1 MGVVGAGAI
10 GIRGALSHLTQTDV
24 QDRVRVT
31 AVCDPVPGRA
41 EAAARK
47 FAVPKWYERYEDLLA
62 DPAVDAVTIGSPI
75 GIHYQQGIAAIQAGK
90 HIHFNKTMA
99 TTVPECDHL
108 IRLAAEK
115 GLRLVASPGMMLHP
129 YNQRIR
135 KRIRQGALGR
145 LIWAA
150 AGAAVGDYHLEE
162 EFRTGSDVLTQV
174 DPSWYFRRPGGGP
187 MYDVTV
193 YSLHNLTGVLGPA
206 RRVTALSGLA
216 LAQRK
221 FRGQLSGARGCSP
234 AAHGA
239 AQMIQCDMDDTPF
252 LLLDFGDA
260 FFALVYGTVSGSLT
274 RGFHPTIFGTKGSVI
289 GTELNGEPMQQEGDH
304 QPHVTGV
311 HVKMPESHV
320 FEDMMQLVDWMLDG
334 APSIA
339 TAEHARH
346 VIDIIESGYRAA
358 VTGQAQDLTTTFQTL
373 DG

>member
-1 MGVVGAGAI
+1 MGTTVGMGVVGAGAI
-10 GIRGALSHLTQTDV
+10 GIRGALSHLTQADV

-31 AVCDPVPGRA
+31 AVCDPVPARA

-47 FAVPKWYERYEDLLA
+47 FGVPKWYETYEDLLA

-75 GIHYQQGIAAIQAGK
+75 GIHYQQGVAAIEAGK

-99 TTVPECDHL
+99 TTVAECDHL

-115 GLRLVASPGMMLHP
+115 NVRLVSSPGMMLHP

-193 YSLHNLTGVLGPA
+193 YCLHNLTGILGPA
-206 RRVTALSGLA
+206 RRVTALSGIA
-216 LAQRK
+216 LAQRG
-221 FRGQLSGARGCSP
+221 FRG
-234 AAHGA
+234 H
-239 AQMIQCDMDDTPF
+239 MIRCDMDDTTF
-252 LLLDFGDA
+252 LLLDLGEA

-274 RGFHPTIFGTKGSVI
+274 RGFHPTIFGSRGTVI
-289 GTELNGEPMQQEGDH
+289 GTEVNGEPMEQKGDH
-304 QPHVTGV
+304 EPHVTGV
-311 HVKMPESHV
+311 HTKMPESHV

-334 APSIA
+334 TPSIA

-358 VTGQAQDLTTTFQTL
+358 QTGQTQDLRTSFETVNE
-373 DG
+373 